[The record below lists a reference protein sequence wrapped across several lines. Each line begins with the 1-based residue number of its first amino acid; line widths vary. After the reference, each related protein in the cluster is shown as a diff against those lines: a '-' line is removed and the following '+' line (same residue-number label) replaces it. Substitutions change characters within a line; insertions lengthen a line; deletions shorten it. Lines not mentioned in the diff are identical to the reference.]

1 MEQDA
6 SLEGAAARL
15 YAFMGTIK
23 DARCC
28 PLYFRFSCA
37 VLYFCCSCLT
47 TPPPQS
53 AQLRHPN
60 GHRCSDHGQLL
71 TSAHC
76 RQGSPST
83 KPHAPILH
91 TAQLVALLY

>member
-28 PLYFRFSCA
+28 PLS
-37 VLYFCCSCLT
+37 FCCGCTFVVL
-47 TPPPQS
+47 
-53 AQLRHPN
+53 A
-60 GHRCSDHGQLL
+60 
-71 TSAHC
+71 
-76 RQGSPST
+76 
-83 KPHAPILH
+83 
-91 TAQLVALLY
+91 